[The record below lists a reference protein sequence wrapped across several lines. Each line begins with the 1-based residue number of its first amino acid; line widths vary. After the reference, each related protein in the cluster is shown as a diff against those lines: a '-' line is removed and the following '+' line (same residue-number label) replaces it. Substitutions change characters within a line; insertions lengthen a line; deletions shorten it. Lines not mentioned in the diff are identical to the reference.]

1 MLSWQVGRSG
11 VDHPHRRDGF
21 AEHQRKGMGSALL
34 TQVIAEYR
42 RRAGWS
48 ASIWAP
54 AKRAGASTQASAS
67 NWSPTSPSGLW
78 NGPSQRRTRG
88 LWAKRFS
95 TSAMGRERS
104 LATARK
110 PDAMGTGVVMERAQ
124 NDGFC

>member
-21 AEHQRKGMGSALL
+21 PEHQRKGMGSALL

-78 NGPSQRRTRG
+78 IGPSQRRTRG
-88 LWAKRFS
+88 LSEAISDVLYGSEAVIRPS
-95 TSAMGRERS
+95 PQTGRWRS
-104 LATARK
+104 LPSTFASRTFS
-110 PDAMGTGVVMERAQ
+110 GH
-124 NDGFC
+124 